1 MIESAAIIGMGALG
15 LLFGEPMAEFLG
27 PDRFSFVMD
36 PVRCRRHK
44 DDVYTINGRTVRF
57 PVRSTDQVKEPV
69 DLVLVA
75 VKGPD
80 LESAVRTM
88 APCVGRNTIL
98 LSLMNGISSEEILG
112 ARFGREKVLYEVSQE
127 MDAQRYGTALTY
139 TKRGR
144 ILLGVPKDADPQTG
158 KSLDAALE
166 EVCAFFDRAKVPY
179 AREADILY
187 RQWSKWMLN
196 VGCNQVC
203 MVFDQGYGPCM
214 EEGSLPFALMTGA
227 MREVCALAEKEGIP
241 VGEKEVEEYLA
252 IRCGALHGPGQKTAQ
267 KVRGGALCR
276 DRVKARKGTWRGD
289 AGQRLHVPKGA
300 GDRGG
305 LFFINYMKKRRP
317 FKGCFIVINV
327 VFVPMM
333 IMPEL

>member
-36 PVRCRRHK
+36 PARCRRHQ

-203 MVFDQGYGPCM
+203 MVFDQGYRPCM

-252 IRCGALHGPGQKTAQ
+252 ILRTLDPDAVPSMGQDRRQHRRSEVELFAGTVLKLGKELGVETPVNAYMYR
-267 KVRGGALCR
+267 KVQEIEA
-276 DRVKARKGTWRGD
+276 AYSSS
-289 AGQRLHVPKGA
+289 
-300 GDRGG
+300 
-305 LFFINYMKKRRP
+305 I
-317 FKGCFIVINV
+317 I
-327 VFVPMM
+327 
-333 IMPEL
+333 

>member
-36 PVRCRRHK
+36 PARCRRHQ
-44 DDVYTINGRTVRF
+44 DDVYTINGRTVHF

-139 TKRGR
+139 TRRGR

-203 MVFDQGYGPCM
+203 MVFGERGHPRGRKRGGRVPRNPEDAGP
-214 EEGSLPFALMTGA
+214 
-227 MREVCALAEKEGIP
+227 
-241 VGEKEVEEYLA
+241 
-252 IRCGALHGPGQKTAQ
+252 RCGALHGPGQKTAQ

>member
-44 DDVYTINGRTVRF
+44 DDVYTINGRTVHF

-203 MVFDQGYGPCM
+203 MVFDQG
-214 EEGSLPFALMTGA
+214 S
-227 MREVCALAEKEGIP
+227 
-241 VGEKEVEEYLA
+241 
-252 IRCGALHGPGQKTAQ
+252 H
-267 KVRGGALCR
+267 
-276 DRVKARKGTWRGD
+276 
-289 AGQRLHVPKGA
+289 
-300 GDRGG
+300 
-305 LFFINYMKKRRP
+305 
-317 FKGCFIVINV
+317 
-327 VFVPMM
+327 
-333 IMPEL
+333 